1 MIVWQGL
8 FAIERIIS
16 PGNLFPGYDP
26 EKRYTFVEV
35 EQDTLLFRML
45 WTFFV
50 LLFVLLKALYYL

>member
-26 EKRYTFVEV
+26 ANNYKYEPVVEG
-35 EQDTLLFRML
+35 TLLFRML

-50 LLFVLLKALYYL
+50 LLFVLFKALYYL